1 VAILTTPQ
9 EQGLTSTSD
18 YAAPDLINAPRKD
31 LLSGLPSPDS
41 IQIPESQQIDI
52 EAPTEMP
59 SIDELLA
66 NRAALGKKDES

>member
-1 VAILTTPQ
+1 
-9 EQGLTSTSD
+9 
-18 YAAPDLINAPRKD
+18 

-41 IQIPESQQIDI
+41 IEIPESQRIDI
-52 EAPTEMP
+52 EAPSQTP

>member
-1 VAILTTPQ
+1 VIILTTPQ
-9 EQGLTSTSD
+9 EQGLTSRSD
-18 YAAPDLINAPRKD
+18 YAAPDLMNAPRKE

-41 IQIPESQQIDI
+41 IEIPESQRIDI
-52 EAPTEMP
+52 EAPSQTP